1 MADPNA
7 PPQPPPP
14 GQPPPPPPPPA
25 DPTAPAEQI
34 PPEEIADE
42 LPDEPAP
49 EDAVEAPEDVPEDVP
64 PPPAKK
70 AALPY
75 KGRVTFP
82 AAPYVQVL
90 AVRSGPGTNYPIIAR
105 LPDGSVVTVVKE
117 QGNWG
122 SFKKGGWSSLT
133 YVKKV

>member
-7 PPQPPPP
+7 PPPPPP
-14 GQPPPPPPPPA
+14 GQDQGTGAPVA
-25 DPTAPAEQI
+25 EPTAAAEQI

-42 LPDEPAP
+42 LPEEPP
-49 EDAVEAPEDVPEDVP
+49 PPDAVEAPEDVPP
-64 PPPAKK
+64 PTVKK

-90 AVRSGPGTNYPIIAR
+90 AVRSGPGTDYPIIAR

-133 YVKKV
+133 YVKKI

>member
-7 PPQPPPP
+7 PPPPPLPPQEP
-14 GQPPPPPPPPA
+14 G
-25 DPTAPAEQI
+25 APAPAPAAAATTQPVEQV

-42 LPDEPAP
+42 LPADSPP
-49 EDAVEAPEDVPEDVP
+49 PDAVEAPEDA

-70 AALPY
+70 AALPF

-122 SFKKGGWSSLT
+122 SFQKGGWSSLT
-133 YVKKV
+133 YVKKI